1 MALALFDLDKT
12 LLDGDSDFEWGQFL
26 VNKNLVDEKEYARAN
41 KYFYEEY
48 QRGTLDII
56 EYTAFSFK
64 PLSIRSRTELND
76 LHDEFMQLIIIPMIR
91 SNSQTT
97 VNKHQAQGDTTIIIT
112 ATNSFITQPIAD
124 HFGIQHLIATE
135 PKIINGNYTTEI
147 EGTPCFQ
154 GGKVVRLNEWMKINN
169 KNLEGSYFYSDSIN
183 DLPLLEVVENPIVVD
198 PDKRL
203 EETAKERGW
212 SIISLK

>member
-26 VNKNLVDEKEYARAN
+26 VNKKLVDEKEYAKAN
-41 KYFYEEY
+41 SYFYEEY

-56 EYTAFSFK
+56 EYSAFSFK
-64 PLSIRSRTELND
+64 PLSIRSSDELAA
-76 LHDEFMQLIIIPMIR
+76 LHAEFMQSIIVPMIR
-91 SNSQTT
+91 TKSQATID
-97 VNKHQAQGDTTIIIT
+97 KHHAQGDISIIIT

-124 HFGIQHLIATE
+124 YFGIQHLIATE
-135 PKIINGNYTTEI
+135 PKVVDGSYTTEI

-154 GGKVVRLNEWMKINN
+154 GGKVIRLNEWMAVNN
-169 KNLEGSYFYSDSIN
+169 ENLDGSYFYSDSIN
-183 DLPLLEVVENPIVVD
+183 DLPLLEVVDTPIVVD

-203 EETAKERGW
+203 GVTAKERGW
-212 SIISLK
+212 SIISL